1 MTEDKSIK
9 GMYRISTTEPSTS
22 KHQSMKTKIALKA
35 GMTPHHTIMG
45 GSIGETGNEIKV
57 SNERIDEESD
67 ARRSQGVSRMS

>member
-1 MTEDKSIK
+1 
-9 GMYRISTTEPSTS
+9 
-22 KHQSMKTKIALKA
+22 MKTKIALKA
-35 GMTPHHTIMG
+35 GMTPHHTFMG